1 MINKDSKKGLLD
13 GVLVDVVSIV
23 HDNLVVIELNGQ
35 RSYKTIFE
43 LESADRIVNLDL
55 I

>member
-1 MINKDSKKGLLD
+1 MINNDSKKGLLN

-35 RSYKTIFE
+35 RSYSNIFE
-43 LESADRIVNLDL
+43 LKSADRIVNLD
-55 I
+55 II